1 MRRSIEAVAAAVV
14 VVVVV
19 VVVVAVSPSVVTAV
33 AVGYPS
39 NPCLSSADEAYG
51 KHRKVDLALVVS
63 LARCYAHRFPG
74 LATTE
79 LRLR

>member
-1 MRRSIEAVAAAVV
+1 MRWSIEALAVV
-14 VVVVV
+14 VVV
-19 VVVVAVSPSVVTAV
+19 VSPSVVTAV

-51 KHRKVDLALVVS
+51 KHRKADLALVVS
-63 LARCYAHRFPG
+63 LVRYYAHRFPG